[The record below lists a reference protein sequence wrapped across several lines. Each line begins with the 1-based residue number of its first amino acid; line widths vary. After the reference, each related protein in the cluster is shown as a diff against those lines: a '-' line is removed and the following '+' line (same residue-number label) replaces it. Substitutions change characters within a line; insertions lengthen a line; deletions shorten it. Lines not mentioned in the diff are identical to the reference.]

1 MTPPGAHRAP
11 LPISDAASGT
21 RSGPTRP
28 RRIRTSAA
36 APCSDPRARASR
48 KLCRFENAAPSD
60 PERRFLLSAADYR
73 VAEARA
79 DATGRALLGF
89 YHSHPDHPAEPSAF
103 DLAHAWPNL
112 SYVILSV
119 RDGVPG
125 DMKSW
130 RLDADRSRFA
140 EETSVLTRSKWSGR
154 S

>member
-1 MTPPGAHRAP
+1 MTLPAANRVP
-11 LPISDAASGT
+11 LAISARVRDAIRTHAASSYPFECCGALLG
-21 RSGPTRP
+21 SEGEGIEEALP
-28 RRIRTSAA
+28 
-36 APCSDPRARASR
+36 
-48 KLCRFENAAPSD
+48 FENAAPSD

-89 YHSHPDHPAEPSAF
+89 YHSHPDHPAEPSDF
-103 DLAHAWPNL
+103 DLAHAWPNM

-119 RDGVPG
+119 RDGLPG

-140 EETSVLTRSKWSGR
+140 EETLVPTALQG
-154 S
+154 